1 MSSSHEYIRSLKV
14 RSRRSVPLCF
24 ACFVVGT
31 LVGGFVVRAARPH
44 DDGATVISALAG
56 DAPRPT
62 EPAADLPAPT
72 STAVTVRET
81 TSVTSTTAPAS
92 PVPSGDLVRKCNA
105 PESPRSAV
113 ATTDEFRTLIVRKW
127 MQCSALSVFGTKDEI
142 GLELLS
148 DATWYKLY
156 ADDEGAVARGVGFGR
171 RGTWE
176 IVDTSA
182 MNGRPIFQV
191 NLSVFGSGTV
201 VTTPIFT
208 ADPMKMRLNNMGL
221 FVADY
226 VAVD

>member
-1 MSSSHEYIRSLKV
+1 MSSSKEYIPSLKV
-14 RSRRSVPLCF
+14 RTRRSVFLYV

-31 LVGGFVVRAARPH
+31 VVGGFVVRATRPH
-44 DDGATVISALAG
+44 RDDATVISALAG
-56 DAPRPT
+56 G
-62 EPAADLPAPT
+62 AAT
-72 STAVTVRET
+72 TAVTP
-81 TSVTSTTAPAS
+81 TTAPVS
-92 PVPSGDLVRKCNA
+92 PSPSGDLERSCNA

-113 ATTDEFRTLIVRKW
+113 ATIDEFRTLIVRSW
-127 MQCSALSVFGTKDEI
+127 MLCSAPSVFGSKDEI

-156 ADDEGAVARGVGFGR
+156 ASDDGTVARGLGFGR

-176 IVDTSA
+176 IVDSSA
-182 MNGRPIFQV
+182 MSGRPLFHI

-201 VTTPIFT
+201 ITSPIFT
-208 ADPMKMRLNNMGL
+208 ADPMKMRMNNMGL